1 MEELKSCSQIR
12 AKGYYYVILKLSQ
25 KTHTW
30 IERLRVDYPLLNRPF
45 IYGRTNMGPHMI
57 KEGLTLR
64 KVVLKAHPDL
74 REEVD
79 RVLDKSGKIV
89 RISQMDE
96 WNEIYI

>member
-1 MEELKSCSQIR
+1 
-12 AKGYYYVILKLSQ
+12 
-25 KTHTW
+25 
-30 IERLRVDYPLLNRPF
+30 
-45 IYGRTNMGPHMI
+45 MGPHMI

>member
-1 MEELKSCSQIR
+1 
-12 AKGYYYVILKLSQ
+12 
-25 KTHTW
+25 
-30 IERLRVDYPLLNRPF
+30 
-45 IYGRTNMGPHMI
+45 MGPHMI

-96 WNEIYI
+96 WNEIYIWIYCCSMNKVEKCSK